1 LDRWIARR
9 SVAPRPDRAA
19 FRRGN
24 HRASIAR
31 SLAGDRARLVARAR
45 AGVAEVSRGEN
56 GREKMAS
63 DVASRSSLRTLSIM
77 SLELE
82 NPTQRSTLTTF
93 LMNPW

>member
-1 LDRWIARR
+1 
-9 SVAPRPDRAA
+9 
-19 FRRGN
+19 
-24 HRASIAR
+24 
-31 SLAGDRARLVARAR
+31 
-45 AGVAEVSRGEN
+45 
-56 GREKMAS
+56 MAS